1 MALYSWH
8 KILQNNISYCYSLVF
23 EDQDDDSGLFTVSTF
38 QVDLIPQLLQMF
50 CVRDAAIRLLLLS
63 HLNSFVKIV
72 QIDDLK
78 HKVLPEL
85 LVGIKDTDDNLV
97 GMTLRAL
104 ADLIPILGSSTVIGG
119 NRSKLFTDGRPNK
132 SKRYP
137 IKHVTFG
144 PTESVKTASVQL
156 NSEIPTL
163 YLPERL
169 SPDGGEMDA
178 ISPASEEENLVSNEE
193 ETWSDWDA
201 KESDSVQ
208 ISEAETILIEDCQ
221 PLKPP
226 PLQDQNGLPDKDYKK
241 AAIKDISELDI
252 KYLMPTSQETN
263 NEIDFFSD
271 MEPVIQKTQVLV
283 VDEVVNVDSNTF
295 SSSLLPINDNG
306 IEDDADGWGQSDWDS

>member
-1 MALYSWH
+1 
-8 KILQNNISYCYSLVF
+8 
-23 EDQDDDSGLFTVSTF
+23 
-38 QVDLIPQLLQMF
+38 MF

-63 HLNSFVKIV
+63 HLNSFVRIF

-137 IKHVTFG
+137 TKHVTFG

-169 SPDGGEMDA
+169 SPDGGEMEA
-178 ISPASEEENLVSNEE
+178 ISAASEEENLASNEE

-201 KESDSVQ
+201 KENDLIQVT
-208 ISEAETILIEDCQ
+208 EAETILIEDSK
-221 PLKPP
+221 PIKPP
-226 PLQDQNGLPDKDYKK
+226 PLQVKNGLTDNNYKK
-241 AAIKDISELDI
+241 PVIKDISDLDI
-252 KYLMPTSQETN
+252 KYLMPTTQEAS

-271 MEPVIQKTQVLV
+271 MEPVIQKTQVLHV
-283 VDEVVNVDSNTF
+283 SEIANVDSNTF

-306 IEDDADGWGQSDWDS
+306 IEDNADGWGQSDWDS